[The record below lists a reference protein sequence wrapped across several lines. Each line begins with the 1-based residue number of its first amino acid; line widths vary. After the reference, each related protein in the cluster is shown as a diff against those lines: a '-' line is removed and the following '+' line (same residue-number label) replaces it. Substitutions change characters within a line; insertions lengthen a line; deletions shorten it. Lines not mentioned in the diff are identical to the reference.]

1 MSTAQGGRRP
11 ERGFALRALAAGR
24 ALVAKAGEAFV
35 VVLVVA
41 TLVFLALRLLPGD
54 PARLVLGDEAGAAEV
69 EAMRHR
75 LGVDAP
81 LHVQYARFL
90 IGLVRLDFGESLRHP
105 GQAAWTRV
113 AEAIGPTSA
122 LALVAVALG
131 AAVGVGVAV
140 LARGPWLGARA
151 RRFLVAVPTAVAA
164 TPLLSFA
171 PLATYVLAARLR
183 VVPLPADPEAGAA
196 GLLFASSL
204 LALPLAA
211 AVARVAGAALD
222 GVVRAPF
229 VTVARAKG
237 GSHARA
243 FLLHA
248 LPACSGPIVTVVAS
262 QLGALL
268 GGAVVLE
275 RLFERPGL
283 GSLILEAYSARDL
296 PVLEGAVVAAAA
308 LFVGVQMIAASLHA
322 ALDPRVRA

>member
-1 MSTAQGGRRP
+1 MK
-11 ERGFALRALAAGR
+11 AGR
-24 ALVAKAGEAFV
+24 ALAVARAALAKALEAALV
-35 VVLVVA
+35 VVVVA

-54 PARLVLGDEAGAAEV
+54 PARLVLGDEASADEIAS
-69 EAMRHR
+69 MRHR

-90 IGLVRLDFGESLRHP
+90 AGLVRLDFGESLRHP
-105 GQAAWTRV
+105 GEPAWARV
-113 AEAIGPTSA
+113 ASSIGPTAA
-122 LALVAVALG
+122 LALIAVALG
-131 AAVGVGVAV
+131 AVAGIGVAV
-140 LARGPWLGARA
+140 LARGPWLGLRA
-151 RRFLVAVPTAVAA
+151 RRVLAAAPTAVAA

-183 VVPLPADPEAGAA
+183 VVPLPADPEAGAG
-196 GLLFASSL
+196 GLLFAASL

-211 AVARVAGAALD
+211 AVARVSGAALE
-222 GVVRAPF
+222 GVIRAPF
-229 VTVARAKG
+229 VAVARAKG

-248 LPACSGPIVTVVAS
+248 LPACSGPIVTVIAS

-283 GSLILEAYSARDL
+283 GSLILEAYAARDL

-308 LFVGVQMIAASLHA
+308 LFVGVQIVAAGLHA
-322 ALDPRVRA
+322 AVDPRVRA